1 MNYSTL
7 EELLLN
13 EDTSLPA
20 VHQDADG
27 ALSESDDRINEGGEG
42 DVGTLS

>member
-1 MNYSTL
+1 ML
-7 EELLLN
+7 EEELLVN

-20 VHQDADG
+20 VHEDADW
-27 ALSESDDRINEGGEG
+27 ALSELDDRVDESGEG

>member
-20 VHQDADG
+20 VHEDAHR
-27 ALSESDDRINEGGEG
+27 ALSESDGSVDEGGEG